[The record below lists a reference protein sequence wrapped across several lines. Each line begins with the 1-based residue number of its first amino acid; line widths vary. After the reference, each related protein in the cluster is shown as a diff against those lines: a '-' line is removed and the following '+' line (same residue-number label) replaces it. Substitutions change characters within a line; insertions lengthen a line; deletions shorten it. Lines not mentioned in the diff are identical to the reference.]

1 MAVVHSIGRFP
12 FSPGHGTCLELGP
25 WFQLLAQAFNI
36 GPGAQL
42 IPRITR
48 APSREAGALTLEEP
62 VTPLTA
68 TPTSAKTSDTEKLK
82 PGRH

>member
-1 MAVVHSIGRFP
+1 MAGVHSIGRFP
-12 FSPGHGTCLELGP
+12 FSPGHGTRLELRP

-36 GPGAQL
+36 GPGAQP

-62 VTPLTA
+62 VTPTY
-68 TPTSAKTSDTEKLK
+68 SDSHK
-82 PGRH
+82 